1 MSKRRKIDNFSM
13 RIWLETIG
21 NVVGTGGLNSVL
33 NYAHL
38 QKYIDNPPPDN
49 DELEIPVEDYT
60 NFTRSLLEVFGSK
73 GTRSLQLRAGREF
86 VQIGVKKRPRV
97 VKALQLGS
105 RLIPETKRIHLVLE
119 KWIEESEKR
128 FPSLLYKP
136 RIELKEEETYFFL
149 TDKDHPESDGI
160 TSARPVCGIYAG
172 ILQAMIEW
180 ITGHTHP
187 VEEIECRALGGMF
200 DVFRISKQRSE

>member
-1 MSKRRKIDNFSM
+1 MSEKRKIDNFSM

-60 NFTRSLLEVFGSK
+60 NFTRSLLELFGSK
-73 GTRSLQLRAGREF
+73 GAHSLQLRAGREF
-86 VQIGVKKRPRV
+86 VQVGVKKRPGI

-105 RLIPETKRIHLVLE
+105 RLIPETKRMHLVLE
-119 KWIEESEKR
+119 KWTEESEKR

-136 RIELKEEETYFFL
+136 RIELKEEETYFLL
-149 TDKDHPESDGI
+149 TDRDHPESDGI
-160 TSARPVCGIYAG
+160 TSARPVCGIYVG

>member
-1 MSKRRKIDNFSM
+1 MFERRKIDNFSM

-49 DELEIPVEDYT
+49 DELEIPAEDYT
-60 NFTRSLLEVFGSK
+60 DFTRSLLELFGNK
-73 GTRSLQLRAGREF
+73 GAHSLQLRTGREF
-86 VQIGVKKRPRV
+86 VQIGVKKRPGI

-105 RLIPETKRIHLVLE
+105 RLIPEIKRMHLVLE
-119 KWIEESEKR
+119 KWTEESEKR

-136 RIELKEEETYFFL
+136 RIELKEEETYFLL

-160 TSARPVCGIYAG
+160 TSARSVCGIYVG

-187 VEEIECRALGGMF
+187 VEEVECRALGGMF